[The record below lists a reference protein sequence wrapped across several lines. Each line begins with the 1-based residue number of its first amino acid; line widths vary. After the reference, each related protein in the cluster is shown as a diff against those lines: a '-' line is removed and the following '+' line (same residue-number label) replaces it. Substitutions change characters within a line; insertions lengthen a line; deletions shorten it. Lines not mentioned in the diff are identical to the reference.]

1 MLVPLLAWL
10 LGVVATLAALR
21 VRRGFVAT
29 LGPGYAGRY
38 LLVQGGAINAALWF
52 VVQAAAGW
60 SQILV
65 VDAYWLPLVY
75 GAIFFGY
82 SLSNIDWTA
91 KKFHDP
97 EAAGAAV
104 KAADPHVES

>member
-1 MLVPLLAWL
+1 MLVPALALL

-38 LLVQGGAINAALWF
+38 LLVQGLAINAALWF

-60 SQILV
+60 SQVHV
-65 VDAYWLPLVY
+65 VDAYWLPVAY
-75 GAIFFGY
+75 GAVFFAY

-91 KKFHDP
+91 KKFHSDA
-97 EAAGAAV
+97 EG
-104 KAADPHVES
+104 